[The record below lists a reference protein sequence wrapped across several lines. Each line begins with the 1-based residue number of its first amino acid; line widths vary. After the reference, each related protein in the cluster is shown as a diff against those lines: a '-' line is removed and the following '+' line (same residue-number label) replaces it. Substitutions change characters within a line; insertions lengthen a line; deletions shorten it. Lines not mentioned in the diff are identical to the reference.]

1 MPLTWI
7 LLKAD
12 IKALCRVFLRYL
24 SLGLGMSIVLLSCLI
39 MYSPV
44 ASAAD
49 KVVLQ
54 LKWKH
59 QFQFA
64 GFYAALKE
72 GYFAAEGI
80 DVDIREVDMQRS
92 ASDVVLSGDAQ
103 FGIADSSLVLSRL
116 EGRPLVVVAAIF
128 QHSPLILLTLES
140 SGILSP
146 LELKNK
152 KIMYQRNIDDAVLLA
167 MFTELGLTDEDHTHI
182 AHNFRDDA
190 LISGDIDAMSAYIT
204 DQPFFFKDKNI
215 PVNILSPANYGIDF
229 YGDMLFVEE
238 RYLRENKE
246 QVLAFRRASLKGWHY
261 AIEHQEEMVDWIL
274 KNLNTDKSREHL
286 LYEAER
292 TARLIQP
299 ELVELGYFSTKRFLR
314 IADIYKSLGLAP
326 VNGDIEG
333 IDYVTYYAEKDRNL
347 HWFYSSI
354 LVLVTLSILA
364 LVLWVINQRLKREV
378 VLRTLKFEEA
388 NYSMKRYLQMLNKYV
403 VSCSITRDG
412 IINEVSEAYCDIS
425 GYASEELTG
434 KPHSMFRHP
443 EVPAD
448 VYRTIWCT
456 IKQSKVWSGELLHR
470 SKQGQDYWVSSEIEP
485 HRDMNGTVMG
495 YTEVSADITDKK
507 KIESMSLTD
516 SLTGLANRRQ
526 LDDAFQQASALAK
539 RYARPLSIVIFD
551 IDNFKTVNDI
561 YGHLAGDKVL
571 KSIADIL
578 DPNTRRGDVRG
589 RWGGDEFMLILSEAD
604 ISSAQRVAEAIRK
617 AVSDNVIDDLPRQHC
632 SFGVAQW
639 NNTETLDGL
648 LERADKALYM
658 AKEKGRNR
666 VELALIN

>member
-1 MPLTWI
+1 MPLTWVLI
-7 LLKAD
+7 KAD
-12 IKALCRVFLRYL
+12 IKAFCAVLIRNLNP
-24 SLGLGMSIVLLSCLI
+24 GMCIALLLCLI
-39 MYSPV
+39 TFSPP
-44 ASAAD
+44 ALAAD

-72 GYFAAEGI
+72 GYFAEEGI

-92 ASDVVLSGDAQ
+92 ATDMVLSGDAQ

-128 QHSPLILLTLES
+128 QHSPMILITLEP

-167 MFTELGLTDEDHTHI
+167 MFTETGLTDEDHTHI
-182 AHNFRDDA
+182 AHSFRDDA

-204 DQPFFFKDKNI
+204 DQPFYFKEKNI

-229 YGDMLFVEE
+229 YGDMIFVEE
-238 RYLRENKE
+238 SYLRENKE
-246 QVLAFRRASLKGWHY
+246 QVLAFRRASLKGWLY
-261 AIEHQEEMVDWIL
+261 AIGHQEEMVDWIL
-274 KNLNTDKSREHL
+274 HNLNTDKSREHL

-299 ELVELGYFSTKRFLR
+299 ELVELGYFSTNRFLR

-326 VNGDIEG
+326 INGEIEG
-333 IDYVTYYAEKDRNL
+333 IDYVTYYAGEDGHLR
-347 HWFYSSI
+347 WVYSSI
-354 LVLVTLSILA
+354 LVLVSLSILA

-388 NYSMKRYLQMLNKYV
+388 NYALTRYLQMLNKYV

-412 IINEVSEAYCDIS
+412 IISEVSKAYCDLS
-425 GYASEELTG
+425 GYSSAELVG

-443 EVPAD
+443 EVPTD
-448 VYRTIWCT
+448 VYRTIWRT
-456 IKQSKVWSGELLHR
+456 IKQNKVWSGELLHR
-470 SKQGQDYWVSSEIEP
+470 TKPGYDYWVSSEIEP
-485 HRDMNGTVMG
+485 HRDMNGTVIG

-507 KIESMSLTD
+507 KIENMSMTD

-526 LDDAFQQASALAK
+526 LDDAFQQVSALAE
-539 RYARPLSIVIFD
+539 RYTRPLSIVIFD
-551 IDNFKTVNDI
+551 IDNFKTVNDT

-571 KSIADIL
+571 KSIADVLWPI
-578 DPNTRRGDVRG
+578 TRRGDIRG
-589 RWGGDEFMLILSEAD
+589 RWGGDEFMLILSETD
-604 ISSAQRVAEAIRK
+604 IYNAQCVAETIRK
-617 AVSDNVIDDLPRQHC
+617 AVSDIVIDGLPRQHC
-632 SFGVAQW
+632 SFGIAQW
-639 NNTETLDGL
+639 NNSETLDRL
-648 LERADKALYM
+648 LERADKALYL

-666 VELALIN
+666 VELGLLN